1 MCTGDDLIKQQNP
14 LNAHP
19 DSITDTIVSIYQNNA
34 TFTGIDTLEYTVCVT
49 HLHTCDV
56 HWMTKQIGTHQTSY
70 VGCFSVKGSGD

>member
-1 MCTGDDLIKQQNP
+1 MCTGDDLIKQHNL

-19 DSITDTIVSIYQNNA
+19 DSITDTIVSIYQIMLHSLALILMN
-34 TFTGIDTLEYTVCVT
+34 ICVA